1 MNELLT
7 RWVLDP
13 FAWMIAG
20 VAFGL
25 VEMVLP
31 TYFFLGMGLAGFEL
45 ALMVWMGGGF
55 LEMTG
60 QAVAITLALLALL
73 TVANWLLIQR
83 FLPYRARNREL
94 NDDINDY

>member
-1 MNELLT
+1 MSELLT

-20 VAFGL
+20 VAFAL

-45 ALMVWMGGGF
+45 GIIVWLSGGF
-55 LEMTG
+55 IEMTG
-60 QAVAITLALLALL
+60 QPVAVTLAMLAVFTL
-73 TVANWLLIQR
+73 VNWLLIQR
-83 FLPYRARNREL
+83 FLPYRARNRDL
-94 NDDINDY
+94 NDDINEY

>member
-1 MNELLT
+1 MSELIT

-25 VEMVLP
+25 IEVVLP
-31 TYFFLGMGLAGFEL
+31 TYFFLGMGIAGFEV
-45 ALMVWMGGGF
+45 AIIVWLFGGF
-55 LEMTG
+55 IEMSG
-60 QAVAITLALLALL
+60 QAVAITALLLALGS
-73 TVANWLLIQR
+73 VANWFLIQR
-83 FLPYRARNREL
+83 FLPYRGRNREL